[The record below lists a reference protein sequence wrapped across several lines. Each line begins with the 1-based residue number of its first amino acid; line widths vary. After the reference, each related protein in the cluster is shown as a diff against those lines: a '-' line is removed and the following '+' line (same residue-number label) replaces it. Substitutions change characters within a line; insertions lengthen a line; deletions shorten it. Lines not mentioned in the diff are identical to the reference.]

1 MAKICTLEGPFDYTD
16 KNKLEKLSQMFDVND
31 ALGQQVYGG
40 RWPLVKRA
48 ACRIAVDAIDS
59 PFVFQVRNLT
69 KPEAVASDPVLSK
82 IWGANDAAGEAIL
95 GRPCWNT
102 LKGCL
107 GITTDKTL
115 SDYFDLAVAG
125 SGLGKRVKQEA
136 ENLSKEQLKEV
147 VANGLYLYQKMLSKF
162 NSDYEQNKRSIPEW
176 SGSENAVNTYFGVL
190 ASVQRPTGDLEAFAY
205 DYAKAILTG
214 VMIQKGWWNDIKKAA
229 ASRQAAVSASAAAQA
244 EKGKAETYR
253 GQPVSME
260 FYAMDTA
267 KAAQESAQ
275 EAVERAAAEVATE
288 EAAQGSG
295 LGILIPIAAAAA
307 ALFAFS

>member
-69 KPEAVASDPVLSK
+69 KPEAVASDPVLAK
-82 IWGANDAAGEAIL
+82 IWGANDAAGEAFL

-107 GITTDKTL
+107 GITTDKSI

-125 SGLGKRVKQEA
+125 SALGKRVRQEA
-136 ENLSKEQLKEV
+136 ENLSQKQINEV
-147 VANGLYLYQKMLSKF
+147 TISGLYLFQKMLSKF
-162 NSDYEQNKRSIPEW
+162 NSDYEQNKRSVPEW
-176 SGSENAVNTYFGVL
+176 SGTENAVNTYFGVL
-190 ASVQRPTGDLEAFAY
+190 ASVQRPTDDLMGLSY

-214 VMIQKGWWNDIKKAA
+214 VMINKGWWDDIKKSAA
-229 ASRQAAVSASAAAQA
+229 ARHAAVSSGAAAQA
-244 EKGKAETYR
+244 EKGKAECYR
-253 GQPVSME
+253 GKPVSME

-267 KAAQESAQ
+267 QAAQESAH

-295 LGILIPIAAAAA
+295 LGVLIPIAAAAA